1 MNIPH
6 DIRFLSHPFF
16 LRSLRRSGFSDC
28 VLKANRAAA
37 YFQLQ
42 LNTVLLGDRSKDQE
56 ARLIEAIAEMEIY
69 LSAVVNALDAQS
81 DARMAIQTRL
91 EALNAEKVKT

>member
-16 LRSLRRSGFSDC
+16 LRSLRRDGFTDC

-42 LNTVLLGDRSKDQE
+42 LNSTLLGDRSKDQE
-56 ARLIEAIAEMEIY
+56 ARIIEAIAEMEIY
-69 LSAVVNALDAQS
+69 LSAVVNALDAQG
-81 DARMAIQTRL
+81 DARMAIQARL
-91 EALNAEKVKT
+91 EALNAEKVTK

>member
-16 LRSLRRSGFSDC
+16 LRVLRREGFTEQ
-28 VLKANRAAA
+28 VIKANRAAA

-42 LNTVLLGDRSKDQE
+42 LNSVLLGDRSKDQE
-56 ARLIEAIAEMEIY
+56 TRLIEAIAEMEIY
-69 LSAVVNALDAQS
+69 LSAVVNALDAQG
-81 DARMAIQTRL
+81 DARMAITSRL
-91 EALNAEKVKT
+91 ESLNAEKAKG

>member
-16 LRSLRRSGFSDC
+16 LRVLRRDGFSSQ
-28 VLKANRAAA
+28 VIKASRAAA

-42 LNTVLLGDRSKDQE
+42 LNNILLGDRSKDQE
-56 ARLIEAIAEMEIY
+56 SRIIEAIAEMEIY
-69 LSAVVNALDAQS
+69 MSAVINALDAQP
-81 DARMAIQTRL
+81 DARMAIQARL
-91 EALNAEKVKT
+91 EALNAEKV

>member
-1 MNIPH
+1 MNIPS
-6 DIRFLSHPFF
+6 DTRFLSHPFF
-16 LRSLRRSGFSDC
+16 LRSLRKEGFA
-28 VLKANRAAA
+28 VQVYKANRAAA

-56 ARLIEAIAEMEIY
+56 TRLIEAIAEMEIY
-69 LSAVVNALDAQS
+69 LSAVINALDAQS
-81 DARMAIQTRL
+81 DARTAIQARL

>member
-1 MNIPH
+1 MNLPH

-16 LRSLRRSGFSDC
+16 LRSLRKSGFSDC

-42 LNTVLLGDRSKDQE
+42 LNSVLLGDRSKTQE
-56 ARLIEAIAEMEIY
+56 TRIIEAIAEMEIY
-69 LSAVVNALDAQS
+69 LSAVINALDAQS
-81 DARMAIQTRL
+81 DAKTAIQTRL
-91 EALNAEKVKT
+91 ESLNSEALKK

>member
-56 ARLIEAIAEMEIY
+56 ARLIEAVAEMEIY

>member
-16 LRSLRRSGFSDC
+16 LRVLRRDGFSSQ
-28 VLKANRAAA
+28 VLKANLAAA

-42 LNTVLLGDRSKDQE
+42 LKNILLGDRTKDQE
-56 ARLIEAIAEMEIY
+56 ARLIEAVAEMEIY

-81 DARMAIQTRL
+81 DTRMAIQQRL
-91 EALNAEKVKT
+91 EALNAENVKV

>member
-16 LRSLRRSGFSDC
+16 LRKLRQEGFSTQ

-56 ARLIEAIAEMEIY
+56 SRLIEAIAEMEIY

-91 EALNAEKVKT
+91 EALNAEKVG